1 MKIMIAVF
9 LSILSI
15 FVFNAAPAGWFRDYD
30 EPERLGRK
38 RISMLPAP
46 VLLLCF
52 YMAEDLPICFFLVQL
67 AIADGC
73 YYILPDQWICAIAS
87 CGVLNL
93 AAPGCAAPGAGAAGI
108 LSAAGPAADRLIA
121 AAGPL
126 LLWFAAAA
134 LAAIPGKPPAFGFG
148 DAKLFSALGLALG
161 ASPSLQ
167 IFAAAC
173 LTAGAATPLFLLF
186 KEKQLPFAPFV
197 LIGYIIICQLALFI
211 GAN

>member
-30 EPERLGRK
+30 EPERITTR
-38 RISMLPAP
+38 RVSMLQAP
-46 VLLLCF
+46 VLLLFF
-52 YMAEDLPICFFLVQL
+52 YMATDQLICFFLVQL
-67 AIADGC
+67 AIADVC
-73 YYILPDQWICAIAS
+73 YYILPAPWICAIAS
-87 CGVLNL
+87 CGVLKL

-121 AAGPL
+121 AAWPL
-126 LLWFAAAA
+126 LLWFAATA
-134 LAAIPGKPPAFGFG
+134 LAAMLGKPPAFGFG
-148 DAKLFSALGLALG
+148 DAKLFSALGLAFG

-173 LTAGAATPLFLLF
+173 LTAGAAAPLFLLS

-197 LIGYIIICQLALFI
+197 LIGYIIVCRLSSFI